1 MRDCL
6 GTLFQD
12 VPPLLARRGR
22 RDSSLRRRFGGSLRA
37 RGFSL
42 LRVVRFGRRQRGG
55 ALALPLLS
63 RAQFAEDLASRHS
76 CPAAHRFYPRQP
88 PLRGAWRR
96 GSRRWADADGTRP
109 ANPARRSTS
118 GTLRCIIHARLTG
131 SARAPPTAGKRAP
144 PPLLR
149 GRKDARRDRPPAWR
163 A

>member
-12 VPPLLARRGR
+12 VPPLLACCGC

-55 ALALPLLS
+55 ALAVPLLS

-76 CPAAHRFYPRQP
+76 CPTAHRFYPRRP
-88 PLRGAWRR
+88 SLRGAWRG
-96 GSRRWADADGTRP
+96 GSRRWADEGAARP
-109 ANPARRSTS
+109 ANPARRSAS
-118 GTLRCIIHARLTG
+118 GTLRCIIHARVTG
-131 SARAPPTAGKRAP
+131 SARAPRTARKRTP

-149 GRKDARRDRPPAWR
+149 GI
-163 A
+163 